1 MICPKC
7 GRTIPDGSVCPCS
20 YNTPAL
26 SSNPAVNTLKT
37 IGSSSLFLVAAILLS
52 VLPLLSIAGQMSVGD
67 AVSDFMYY
75 AMQLDLDPSV
85 FYPILN
91 AVDSAS
97 IVSAVFSSV
106 PAILIAVAMWI
117 TYASCRSTQSGNVST
132 AGLTI
137 CKVLSIISLV
147 CACIGGACALLVT
160 VIMLIAGGTMMEDI
174 AYEFGDSIGQATMAV
189 IVVVCIAVIAVLVLM
204 ILYEASVIKTIN
216 RIKATAATG
225 VPDNRI
231 SNFLIVMNYIAAV
244 GSAIS
249 GLANLFTSPVIGLI
263 SLVNAA
269 TLILI
274 SIILTRYRSGMTLLM
289 YPPVQPVYPQ
299 QPMPPQGP
307 GNPWA

>member
-97 IVSAVFSSV
+97 IVSAVFSCV
-106 PAILIAVAMWI
+106 PAILIAAAMWI

-160 VIMLIAGGTMMEDI
+160 IIMLIAGGTMMEDI

-231 SNFLIVMNYIAAV
+231 SNFLIVMNYIGAV
-244 GSAIS
+244 GSVIS
-249 GLANLFTSPVIGLI
+249 GLANLFTSPILGLV
-263 SLVNAA
+263 SLVSAA

-274 SIILTRYRSGMTLLM
+274 SIILARYRSGMTLLM

-307 GNPWA
+307 GNPRA